1 MVNKLWKII
10 LEFIVWTVW
19 KERNRRVFQ
28 NETRNIEFIK
38 GTIMQNIRET
48 VLTRGKAE

>member
-1 MVNKLWKII
+1 M
-10 LEFIVWTVW
+10 VW

-38 GTIMQNIRET
+38 GTILQNIREK
-48 VLTRGKAE
+48 VLTEGKQNRTRTSQSQTYKF